1 MTGVRG
7 VDADGVGV
15 PGADVRGSGARGP
28 GTRGRDARGAGGRD
42 VGGRGV
48 AGRAPGAPDA
58 RTNAPAPAPRP
69 AAAHPTTA
77 RLTGVRPTAARPTRV
92 RAAPVR
98 RLVLG
103 LLAAAVLA
111 GCTSGPTEAAP
122 GTTGTPSTPA
132 ASGSRATATPDPAPS
147 RGAPT
152 PTPEGTLLVAD
163 FGSDTVTFVD
173 PGQGGSGRNGGAI
186 ASVEVGTAPYG
197 LVVGEDGR
205 AWVATAEG
213 VAVVDTRR
221 RTRLAL
227 IPYETE
233 TGPVT
238 TGEYRGGGMGIAL
251 APDGRHVYVG
261 VNVPGGNG
269 TLEVIDTATRE
280 VTGVAGVGRRP
291 FDVDVSPDGREVYAT
306 NHDSFDVTAVDADT
320 LGTRRM
326 EVAPYGTEGG
336 LGSWL
341 KPHYAVVRPQDGRLL
356 LPFEGERLAVLDP
369 RDGTVTIEPMTADT
383 HQHGAALAPDGTL
396 LVVGTGPIGSADE
409 GPSLTVR
416 APDGEERIVPLEGP
430 HEDVAVSADGN
441 TAYVTGGFTR
451 DGYWNGITVVELDK
465 LDNAR
470 ARPNGEKNKPIR
482 LAAGNRPLGIAIL

>member
-7 VDADGVGV
+7 
-15 PGADVRGSGARGP
+15 ARAASAAAP
-28 GTRGRDARGAGGRD
+28 S
-42 VGGRGV
+42 
-48 AGRAPGAPDA
+48 RAPSAPS
-58 RTNAPAPAPRP
+58 TPSAPRTP
-69 AAAHPTTA
+69 RTPRVSRA
-77 RLTGVRPTAARPTRV
+77 RRFTLA
-92 RAAPVR
+92 
-98 RLVLG
+98 
-103 LLAAAVLA
+103 LAAAAALA
-111 GCTSGPTEAAP
+111 GCTSGTTEAAP
-122 GTTGTPSTPA
+122 DPTGTTAPNTTAPA
-132 ASGSRATATPDPAPS
+132 APDPSRAPTGRTPQ
-147 RGAPT
+147 
-152 PTPEGTLLVAD
+152 GTLLVAD
-163 FGSDTVTFVD
+163 FGGDTVTFVD
-173 PGQGGSGRNGGAI
+173 PGRDGSGEGGAPI

-213 VAVVDTRR
+213 VAVVDTQR
-221 RTRLAL
+221 RTRLG
-227 IPYETE
+227 IVPYETE

-269 TLEVIDTATRE
+269 TVEVIDTATRE

-306 NHDSFDVTAVDADT
+306 DHDSFDVTAVDADT
-320 LGTRRM
+320 LRTRRM

-369 RDGTVTIEPMTADT
+369 RTGEVTVERMTANT

-396 LVVGTGPIGSADE
+396 LVVGTGPIGADDE
-409 GPSLTVR
+409 DPSLTVR
-416 APDGEERIVPLEGP
+416 ALDGTERTVPLDGP
-430 HEDVAVSADGN
+430 HEDVAVSADGR

-451 DGYWNGITVVELDK
+451 DGYWNGITVVDLRD
-465 LDNAR
+465 
-470 ARPNGEKNKPIR
+470 EKSEPVR
-482 LAAGNRPLGIAIL
+482 LEAGNRPLGIAIL